1 MNIMP
6 FRFYFF
12 FVVTTLL
19 FFFSPGQHPYFQ
31 IIAFNRDL
39 FFQKHTI
46 SSITI
51 HPIPYVNTGVNPF
64 VSARGAY
71 IVDLNSYTP
80 VFKKNP
86 DKQFFPASTTK
97 IITALVATDV
107 YKPDDVII
115 VSNVSVEGQKMDLIE
130 GEEITAENLLYGI
143 LVHSGNDAAYA
154 LANYYGYDAFIELM
168 NIKAQKLGME
178 NSYFTN
184 PAGFDNYKQ
193 KSSPFDLALA
203 GRALIEDPYLRKMV
217 GTKEIIISDTEYS
230 IFHKLTNVNKLLGE
244 IQGLGGLKT
253 GYTENAGENLVSF
266 YRHEN
271 HDYLIVVMNSED
283 RFLDTT
289 TLVDWIKDQVR
300 YVSVDV

>member
-1 MNIMP
+1 MP

-12 FVVTTLL
+12 FVATTLL
-19 FFFSPGQHPYFQ
+19 FLFYPGQHPYFQ
-31 IIAFNRDL
+31 IVAFNRPL
-39 FFQKHTI
+39 FFQTPKTP
-46 SSITI
+46 SINI
-51 HPIPYVNTGVNPF
+51 HPIPYVDTGVDPV
-64 VSARGAY
+64 VSARGVY
-71 IVDLNSYTP
+71 IVDLSSYTP

-97 IITALVATDV
+97 IITSLVAADV
-107 YKPDDVII
+107 YQPDDVIT
-115 VSNVSVEGQKMDLIE
+115 VSNVVVEGQKMDLVE
-130 GEEITAENLLYGI
+130 GEQITAENLLYGI

-154 LANYYGYDAFIELM
+154 LANFYGYDAFIILM
-168 NIKAQKLGME
+168 NNKAQELGMKE
-178 NSYFTN
+178 SYFTN

-193 KSSPFDLALA
+193 KSTPYDLALA
-203 GRALIEDPYLRKMV
+203 GRALIQNPYLRKMV

-266 YRHEN
+266 YRHQD

-283 RFLDTT
+283 RFVDTI
-289 TLVDWIKDQVR
+289 TLVDWIQAQVK
-300 YVSVDV
+300 YLSVDL

>member
-1 MNIMP
+1 MP

-12 FVVTTLL
+12 FITTT
-19 FFFSPGQHPYFQ
+19 FFFLFSPGQNPYFQ
-31 IIAFNRDL
+31 TIAFNRDL
-39 FFQKHTI
+39 FFQKQATP
-46 SSITI
+46 SITI
-51 HPIPYVNTGVNPF
+51 HHIPYVNSDVSPL
-64 VSARGAY
+64 VSAQGAY

-86 DKQFFPASTTK
+86 YKHFFPASTTK
-97 IITALVATDV
+97 IITALVAADV
-107 YKPDDVII
+107 YQPDDVIT
-115 VSNVSVEGQKMDLIE
+115 VSNIAVEGQKMDLIE
-130 GEEITAENLLYGI
+130 GEQITAENLLYGT

-154 LANYYGYDAFIELM
+154 LANFYGYDAFIELM
-168 NIKAQKLGME
+168 NIKAQKLGMK

-184 PAGFDNYKQ
+184 PAGLDNYRQ
-193 KSSPFDLALA
+193 KSTPYDLALA
-203 GRALIEDPYLRKMV
+203 GRALIENPFLRKMV

-266 YRHEN
+266 YRHED

-283 RFLDTT
+283 RFADTT
-289 TLVDWIKDQVR
+289 MLVNWIKDQVK
-300 YVSVDV
+300 YLSIDV